1 MQKMM
6 VMSASYRQSSQTNS
20 ALLSLDPE
28 NRLIARGPS
37 ARLSAEMIRDLALA
51 ASGLLVKKIGGPSVK
66 PYQPDGLWAFNA
78 FSGKYEHDHGDN
90 LYRRSLYTFWKRT
103 NPPPSMN
110 IFDAPSRAY
119 CVVKR
124 EKTATPLQ
132 ALVLMNDPQFLEAA
146 RVLGE
151 RIIKEGGSSV
161 ENKIALGYRLLTGRY
176 PGTQEMD
183 LLTEQYQSAWTLF
196 GANRKKASD
205 LIAMGEFPLSER
217 IDKTELAAYVQVMS
231 TIMNF
236 DATTMK
242 R

>member
-1 MQKMM
+1 
-6 VMSASYRQSSQTNS
+6 
-20 ALLSLDPE
+20 
-28 NRLIARGPS
+28 
-37 ARLSAEMIRDLALA
+37 
-51 ASGLLVKKIGGPSVK
+51 
-66 PYQPDGLWAFNA
+66 
-78 FSGKYEHDHGDN
+78 
-90 LYRRSLYTFWKRT
+90 
-103 NPPPSMN
+103 MN

-196 GANRKKASD
+196 GGNRKKASD